1 MKETLEKFWGDAVEL
16 TEGAELTW
24 MRQPHYYMGLYSY
37 TYSAGLTVAAQV
49 CKRIEAEG
57 APAVEDWKKV
67 LAAGGTRTP
76 LELAQMAG
84 VDISTD
90 APLLDTIE
98 TIGGYIDEIC
108 RLTEELA

>member
-1 MKETLEKFWGDAVEL
+1 
-16 TEGAELTW
+16 
-24 MRQPHYYMGLYSY
+24 MGLYSY
-37 TYSAGLTVAAQV
+37 TYSAGLTVATAA
-49 CKRIEAEG
+49 CKRIQREG
-57 APAVEDWKKV
+57 QPAVEDWKRV
-67 LAAGGTRTP
+67 LAAGGTKTP

-90 APLLDTIE
+90 GPLLDTIE

>member
-1 MKETLEKFWGDAVEL
+1 MATQA
-16 TEGAELTW
+16 
-24 MRQPHYYMGLYSY
+24 
-37 TYSAGLTVAAQV
+37 

-57 APAVEDWKKV
+57 QCAVDDWRSV
-67 LAAGGTRTP
+67 LASGGTKTP
-76 LELAQMAG
+76 LELARMAG

-90 APLLDTIE
+90 GPLLDTIE

>member
-1 MKETLEKFWGDAVEL
+1 M
-16 TEGAELTW
+16 
-24 MRQPHYYMGLYSY
+24 
-37 TYSAGLTVAAQV
+37 
-49 CKRIEAEG
+49 
-57 APAVEDWKKV
+57 EDWKKV

-76 LELAQMAG
+76 LELARMAG